1 MGKPLGIT
9 PAGGGSGFGVSY
21 SAGIG
26 WLKSFRETGSAARGQ
41 MGGHRPKT
49 ISGEHQDWLVQRC
62 RERDFTLRRL
72 VGEPAE
78 RGGGLSF
85 GIGVRPCRK
94 AVVQKRTLIVDEQD
108 RPDVARRA
116 PVDEDRRCT
125 IVLQRYSAWNDIY
138 SIRS

>member
-1 MGKPLGIT
+1 MGKPLGVT

-78 RGGGLSF
+78 RG
-85 GIGVRPCRK
+85 RW
-94 AVVQKRTLIVDEQD
+94 
-108 RPDVARRA
+108 
-116 PVDEDRRCT
+116 T
-125 IVLQRYSAWNDIY
+125 IVRYG
-138 SIRS
+138 RSSMPKSCCTKKDADRGRTGPPRRGSGERSG

>member
-1 MGKPLGIT
+1 MGKPLGVT

-62 RERDFTLRRL
+62 RERDFTLRRWSASR
-72 VGEPAE
+72 PNAE
-78 RGGGLSF
+78 
-85 GIGVRPCRK
+85 
-94 AVVQKRTLIVDEQD
+94 VD
-108 RPDVARRA
+108 
-116 PVDEDRRCT
+116 
-125 IVLQRYSAWNDIY
+125 Y
-138 SIRS
+138 RSVWAFVHAEKLLYKKGR